1 MSLTTRILT
10 GIGLGIIVGLIFNFL
25 LPDLFE
31 PVNTYVF
38 APLGKVFVN
47 LIKMLVIP
55 IVFVSLVLGTAGISD
70 PKKLGRIGVKTI
82 VFFLSTTAIAIFL
95 ALVVALIVK
104 PGVGNFQLPSE
115 EVEVTEAPPVM
126 ETLINIIP
134 TNPITAMAEENMLQV
149 IAFSLFVGFA
159 IARLGEKTNGLKRI
173 FEQLN
178 DVLMY
183 LVQLV
188 MKFAPF
194 GAFAL
199 IATVIGGEGLEGI
212 AAMFKYFILVVL
224 VLILHVLVVYCPA
237 LSVLG
242 KMSPIKFFKGF
253 SPAMI
258 VAFSTSSSNATLPVS
273 MRAAQNNL
281 GVSRTVSG
289 FVQPLGAT
297 INMDGT
303 AIMQGVATV
312 FIAQIVGQD
321 LTIAQLL
328 TVLLTATLA
337 SIGTAG
343 APGVGVIMLTM
354 VLTSVGLPVEAIALV
369 LGVDRLVDMF
379 RTTVNITGDAVC
391 AVVVDHSERKLEQAN
406 TNISV

>member
-1 MSLTTRILT
+1 
-10 GIGLGIIVGLIFNFL
+10 
-25 LPDLFE
+25 
-31 PVNTYVF
+31 
-38 APLGKVFVN
+38 
-47 LIKMLVIP
+47 
-55 IVFVSLVLGTAGISD
+55 
-70 PKKLGRIGVKTI
+70 
-82 VFFLSTTAIAIFL
+82 
-95 ALVVALIVK
+95 
-104 PGVGNFQLPSE
+104 
-115 EVEVTEAPPVM
+115 
-126 ETLINIIP
+126 
-134 TNPITAMAEENMLQV
+134 
-149 IAFSLFVGFA
+149 
-159 IARLGEKTNGLKRI
+159 
-173 FEQLN
+173 
-178 DVLMY
+178 
-183 LVQLV
+183 
-188 MKFAPF
+188 
-194 GAFAL
+194 
-199 IATVIGGEGLEGI
+199 
-212 AAMFKYFILVVL
+212 
-224 VLILHVLVVYCPA
+224 
-237 LSVLG
+237 
-242 KMSPIKFFKGF
+242 
-253 SPAMI
+253 MI

-312 FIAQIVGQD
+312 FIAQIIGQD

>member
-178 DVLMY
+178 DVLMF

>member
-10 GIGLGIIVGLIFNFL
+10 GIGLGIIVGFIFNFF

-38 APLGKVFVN
+38 GPLGKVFVN

-82 VFFLSTTAIAIFL
+82 VFLLSTTAIAIFL

-178 DVLMY
+178 DVLMF

-199 IATVIGGEGLEGI
+199 IATVIGGEGLDGI
-212 AAMFKYFILVVL
+212 AAMFKYFILVVI

>member
-178 DVLMY
+178 DVLMF

-199 IATVIGGEGLEGI
+199 IATVIGGEGLDGI
-212 AAMFKYFILVVL
+212 AAMFKYFILVVI

>member
-1 MSLTTRILT
+1 MSLTSRILT
-10 GIGLGIIVGLIFNFL
+10 GIGLGFVVGLILNLWLSDFFD
-25 LPDLFE
+25 PI
-31 PVNTYVF
+31 NTYVF
-38 APLGKVFVN
+38 VPLGKIFVN

-55 IVFVSLVLGTAGISD
+55 IVFVSLVLGTAGVSD
-70 PKKLGRIGVKTI
+70 PKKLGRIGLKTI
-82 VFFLSTTAIAIFL
+82 TFFLITTAIAVIL
-95 ALVVALIVK
+95 ALSAALLVK
-104 PGVGNFQLPSE
+104 PGVGKFQLPMDE
-115 EVEVTEAPPVM
+115 FEVTEAPSVID
-126 ETLINIIP
+126 TLTNIIP
-134 TNPITAMAEENMLQV
+134 TNPITAMTEEAMLQV
-149 IAFSLFVGFA
+149 IAFSLFIGFA
-159 IARLGEKTNGLKRI
+159 IARLGERTNGLKRI

-178 DVLMY
+178 DMNMY

-188 MKFAPF
+188 MKYAPI

-199 IATVIGGEGLEGI
+199 IVTVIGGEGLDGI
-212 AAMFKYFILVVL
+212 AAMFKYFILVVT
-224 VLILHVLVVYCPA
+224 VLILHVLIVYCPA
-237 LSVLG
+237 LSFFG
-242 KMSPIKFFKGF
+242 KMSPLKFFKGF

-273 MRAAQNNL
+273 MEAAQKKL

-312 FIAQIVGQD
+312 FIAQIVGHD
-321 LTIAQLL
+321 LTVGQLL
-328 TVLLTATLA
+328 TILLTATLA

-354 VLTSVGLPVEAIALV
+354 VLTSVGLPLEAIALV

-391 AVVVDHSERKLEQAN
+391 AVVVDHSERKLEQVNADAPG
-406 TNISV
+406 

>member
-199 IATVIGGEGLEGI
+199 IATVIGGEGLDGI
-212 AAMFKYFILVVL
+212 AAMFKYFILVVI

>member
-82 VFFLSTTAIAIFL
+82 VFLLSTTAIAIFL

-178 DVLMY
+178 DVLMF

>member
-10 GIGLGIIVGLIFNFL
+10 GIGLGIIVGFIFNFF

-38 APLGKVFVN
+38 GPLGKVFVN

-82 VFFLSTTAIAIFL
+82 VFLLSTTAIAIFL

-199 IATVIGGEGLEGI
+199 IATVIGGEGLDGI
-212 AAMFKYFILVVL
+212 AAMFKYFILVVI

>member
-178 DVLMY
+178 DVLMF

-199 IATVIGGEGLEGI
+199 IATVIGGEGLDGI
-212 AAMFKYFILVVL
+212 AAMFKYFILVVI

-312 FIAQIVGQD
+312 FIAQIAGQD

-328 TVLLTATLA
+328 TVILTATLA

>member
-10 GIGLGIIVGLIFNFL
+10 GIGLGIIVGFIFNFF

-38 APLGKVFVN
+38 GPLGKVFVN

-82 VFFLSTTAIAIFL
+82 VFLLSTTAIAIFL

-199 IATVIGGEGLEGI
+199 IATVIGGEGLDGI
-212 AAMFKYFILVVL
+212 AAMFKYFILVVI

-273 MRAAQNNL
+273 MEAAQKNL

>member
-178 DVLMY
+178 DVLMF

-199 IATVIGGEGLEGI
+199 IATVIGGEGLDGI
-212 AAMFKYFILVVL
+212 AAMFKYFILVVI

-312 FIAQIVGQD
+312 FIAQIIGQD

>member
-10 GIGLGIIVGLIFNFL
+10 GIGLGIIVGFIFNFF

-38 APLGKVFVN
+38 GPLGKVFVN

-199 IATVIGGEGLEGI
+199 IATVIGGEGLDGI
-212 AAMFKYFILVVL
+212 AAMFKYFILVVI

>member
-10 GIGLGIIVGLIFNFL
+10 GIGLGIIVGFIFNFF

-38 APLGKVFVN
+38 GPLGKVFVN

-199 IATVIGGEGLEGI
+199 IATVIGGEGLDGI
-212 AAMFKYFILVVL
+212 AAMFKYFILVVI

-273 MRAAQNNL
+273 MEAAQKNL